1 MGIIASYKYLS
12 DKNLNDKNIND
23 KNLNELKDFYREKDE
38 TMAWTNYSSIA

>member
-38 TMAWTNYSSIA
+38 TMA